1 MLSSYETRALAALS
15 AAFDKTEFSTYEAC
29 SALLS
34 PYGNTCA
41 TLRGLIKA
49 GVACEVSP
57 KTLVLT
63 TNKESNK

>member
-1 MLSSYETRALAALS
+1 MLSPYETRALATLS
-15 AAFDKTEFSTYEAC
+15 DTFDVTEFTIYDAC

-49 GVACEVSP
+49 GAACEVSH
-57 KTLVLT
+57 KTIKLI
-63 TNKESNK
+63 TNKGTNK

>member
-1 MLSSYETRALAALS
+1 MLSPYEIRALATLS
-15 AAFDKTEFSTYEAC
+15 DTFDETEFTTYEAC

-57 KTLVLT
+57 KTVRLT
-63 TNKESNK
+63 TNKETNL